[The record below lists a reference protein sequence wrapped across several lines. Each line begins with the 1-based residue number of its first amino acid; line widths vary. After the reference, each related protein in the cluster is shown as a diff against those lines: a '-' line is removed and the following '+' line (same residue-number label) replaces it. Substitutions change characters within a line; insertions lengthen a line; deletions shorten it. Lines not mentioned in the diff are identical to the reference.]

1 MRKIGADETQRDVVV
16 IGASAGGVDALPR
29 LLAGISRDLPAAV
42 LVVQHLNPSSS
53 MQLVEVV
60 GRGSPLPV
68 AWAEQGHK
76 LCPGRVMIAPP
87 GLHMRIEDDR
97 VTLDR
102 GLREHHARPS
112 IDVLFR
118 TAAQHHANRVVGVLL
133 TGALD
138 DGVAGLAAI
147 DRAGGVVVV
156 QDPDD
161 ADFDDMPRH
170 ALDEVDV
177 DHVAR
182 AELLGPLIDRL
193 VRERPDPP
201 PGLDDMTDEHAAISG
216 THDAATER
224 ALWAAVRSLHQQA
237 SKLAELA
244 RDSRMVG
251 SKLAARY
258 ERKSKQAYD
267 DATRARGFLL
277 ERQQRRGARRGDPRA
292 MRASS
297 RGRQA

>member
-1 MRKIGADETQRDVVV
+1 MLL
-16 IGASAGGVDALPR
+16 VD
-29 LLAGISRDLPAAV
+29 
-42 LVVQHLNPSSS
+42 
-53 MQLVEVV
+53 VV
-60 GRGSPLPV
+60 GRASALPV

-76 LCPGRVMIAPP
+76 LCPGRVMMAPP

-97 VTLDR
+97 VMLDR
-102 GLREHHARPS
+102 SPREHHARPS

-147 DRAGGVVVV
+147 HRGGGIVVV

-161 ADFDDMPRH
+161 ADFDDMPRN

-182 AELLGPLIDRL
+182 AEAIGPLIGRL
-193 VRERPDPP
+193 VSERPSDP
-201 PGLDDMTDEHAAISG
+201 PGLDDDPEEPGAISG
-216 THDAATER
+216 AHDAATER

-237 SKLAELA
+237 GKLAELA

-258 ERKSKQAYD
+258 ERKSKEAYEN
-267 DATRARGFLL
+267 ATRARTFLL
-277 ERQQRRGARRGDPRA
+277 ERQSRRGARRVGRPAVRA
-292 MRASS
+292 GS
-297 RGRQA
+297 RGRPV